1 MTGDGVVGDTETAL
15 VVRLME
21 RHVNPST
28 VLLGPL
34 LVCFPGPFLEE
45 GVADLPIDMLLLEAV
60 LIRLVYLAVEV
71 LKAGSLAKSKEL
83 VVDEAILDVV
93 DVIHNCLTLILHK
106 MLDKGISADGNPKAN
121 VAINHKAR
129 RREQRTE
136 VIEGGIGSEHAHG
149 GSVRVGRRD
158 TLDEKL
164 GLQSRVCSKVYPCG
178 RGVGLCVVHLKGSGA
193 GRSVRSA
200 RGRTPAAWLGASVWS
215 VSARASCTKAGP
227 GPQQCHV

>member
-93 DVIHNCLTLILHK
+93 ELVDVLHNCLTLILDK
-106 MLDKGISADGNPKAN
+106 MLDKSISADENP
-121 VAINHKAR
+121 
-129 RREQRTE
+129 
-136 VIEGGIGSEHAHG
+136 S
-149 GSVRVGRRD
+149 
-158 TLDEKL
+158 
-164 GLQSRVCSKVYPCG
+164 PM
-178 RGVGLCVVHLKGSGA
+178 
-193 GRSVRSA
+193 
-200 RGRTPAAWLGASVWS
+200 
-215 VSARASCTKAGP
+215 
-227 GPQQCHV
+227 